1 LLEIKKRVSFP
12 APSGVGWADNK
23 DGDLPPMKKL
33 LIIAGAA
40 LALTAPAFAQQ
51 TTLQNVTTKGTVIK
65 ADMQGQALELQM
77 SYKPDGTY
85 SMNAMGQ
92 AIAGKYRIDGDKLC
106 TVSDMNPTESCI
118 AYPADK
124 KPGDEFKL
132 THPMLGEMTVKI
144 NN

>member
-1 LLEIKKRVSFP
+1 MKRT
-12 APSGVGWADNK
+12 
-23 DGDLPPMKKL
+23 
-33 LIIAGAA
+33 LIIAGVV
-40 LALTAPAFAQQ
+40 LALTAPAFAQAA

-65 ADMQGQALELQM
+65 ADMQGQALELAM
-77 SYKPDGTY
+77 SYKADGTY

-92 AIAGKYRIDGDKLC
+92 AIPGKWRIDGDKLC
-106 TVSDMNPTESCI
+106 TVSEMNPTESCI
-118 AYPADK
+118 AYPAGK